1 MKKWLSLSLI
11 CVMLLSATAC
21 GGSATGGSTTAG
33 KTSEATS
40 PVKEEATEKQPESET
55 LSEAKDVESSGEWLQ
70 SNATITMMVSQGWTF
85 PGDETVIDN
94 FKDATGI
101 TVDLQ
106 VTPSAQHHDLLKAK
120 LTSGEGPDM
129 FMVQTNEFT
138 IKTATVDPEKYCVDF
153 TGEDFLSVM
162 PKSRMP
168 AVTYDGKIYG
178 LMLWYNSPEFIT
190 VYNKTL
196 FEELDITETPETFE
210 DLKAASQIILD
221 SGVVPVYEYVA
232 DGWHHQLPFF
242 QIGPRYEQL
251 RPGLYDGLNDNSIKF
266 AEVEEFVTVLNQIN
280 EMVQLGYYGEHYMSN
295 VGNDSVAAL
304 ATRQAAMAFE
314 GPGTIAKIE
323 DEYPEITDEYGL
335 FLLRFLD
342 NDTFPTNPSGP
353 ALFAYADSKF
363 PAEVKEFFR
372 FYTTVESLQEKLD
385 GTPEWTN
392 LDVTVDIKQNYP
404 PAEDAFM
411 SGITDAQK
419 NIQAV
424 LQTGTKY
431 TNDQWMD
438 FGADLSSMFM
448 GEMTAE
454 EILIAT
460 DERRAN
466 IAKSQGD
473 PNW

>member
-1 MKKWLSLSLI
+1 MRKKLFSILLVGI
-11 CVMLLSATAC
+11 LALSATAC
-21 GGSATGGSTTAG
+21 GGSATGSSPAGSEPAPAQADPADAAPATDADAEPAAG
-33 KTSEATS
+33 E
-40 PVKEEATEKQPESET
+40 
-55 LSEAKDVESSGEWLQ
+55 GGWLQ
-70 SNATITMMVSQGWTF
+70 SDATITLMASQGWTF
-85 PGDETVIDN
+85 PGDETVIDS
-94 FKDATGI
+94 FKEATGI

-153 TGEDFLSVM
+153 TGEEFITVM
-162 PKSRMP
+162 PKSRLP
-168 AVTYDGKIYG
+168 AVTYNDKVYG

-196 FEELDITETPETFE
+196 FDEQGITAAPKTFDE
-210 DLKAASQIILD
+210 FKTACQKVLD
-221 SGVVPVYEYVA
+221 SGVVPIYEYAA

-242 QIGPRYEQL
+242 QVGPRYEQL
-251 RPGLYDGLNDNSIKF
+251 RPGLYDGLNNNTIKF
-266 AEVEEFVTVLNQIN
+266 AEVEEFKTVLEQIN
-280 EMVQLGYYGEHYMSN
+280 ELVQLGYYGEHYMSN
-295 VGNDSVAAL
+295 VGNDNIEAL

-314 GPGTIAKIE
+314 GPGTITKIQE
-323 DEYPEITDEYGL
+323 EYPETTDEYDL

-353 ALFAYADSKF
+353 ALFGYADSKF

-372 FYTTVESLQEKLD
+372 FYVTPESLQAKLD

-392 LDVTVDIKQNYP
+392 LDVTVQIDQHYP
-404 PAEDAFM
+404 PAEESFM
-411 SGITDAQK
+411 SGITDEQK

-431 TNDQWMD
+431 TNDQWME
-438 FGADLSSMFM
+438 FGADLASMFM

-454 EILIAT
+454 QVLQAT

-473 PNW
+473 TNWQ